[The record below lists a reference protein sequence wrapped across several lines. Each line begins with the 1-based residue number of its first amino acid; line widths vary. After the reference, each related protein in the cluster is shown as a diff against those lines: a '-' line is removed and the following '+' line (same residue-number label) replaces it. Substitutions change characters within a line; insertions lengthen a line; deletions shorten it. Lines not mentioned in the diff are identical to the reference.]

1 MKETPFTTHLSYID
15 EDTIPSNGEKY
26 LYVKNDQVWGLQ
38 VPADSGYV
46 LNDGPGVIKVR
57 NSDDGEKYTKEIT
70 LNPGDQAVFEND
82 DDEHVHTIH
91 LTVDASGASYRA
103 RFARSKW

>member
-1 MKETPFTTHLSYID
+1 MKVTPFETHLAYID
-15 EDTIPSNGEKY
+15 ESTILANGEVY
-26 LYVKNDQVWGLQ
+26 LYVKDDPVWGLH

-57 NSDDGEKYTKEIT
+57 NSDGGEKYSKEIT

-91 LTVDASGASYRA
+91 LTVDASGAAYRS
-103 RFARSKW
+103 RFARSRW

>member
-1 MKETPFTTHLSYID
+1 MQATSFETHLSFVD
-15 EDTIPSNGEKY
+15 EGTIAANGEEY
-26 LYVKNDQVWGLQ
+26 LYIVGDVLWGLQ

-46 LNDGPGVIKVR
+46 LNDGPGVMKVR

-91 LTVDASGASYRA
+91 LTVDASGASYRS
-103 RFARSKW
+103 RFARSRW

>member
-1 MKETPFTTHLSYID
+1 MQATPFETHLSFVD
-15 EDTIPSNGEKY
+15 EGSIGSSGETY
-26 LYVKNDQVWGLQ
+26 LYIASDPLWGLN

-46 LNDGPGVIKVR
+46 LNDGPGVIVVR
-57 NSDDGEKYTKEIT
+57 NSDDGEKYSKEIT

-91 LTVDASGASYRA
+91 LTADASGAEYRS
-103 RFARSKW
+103 RFARSRW